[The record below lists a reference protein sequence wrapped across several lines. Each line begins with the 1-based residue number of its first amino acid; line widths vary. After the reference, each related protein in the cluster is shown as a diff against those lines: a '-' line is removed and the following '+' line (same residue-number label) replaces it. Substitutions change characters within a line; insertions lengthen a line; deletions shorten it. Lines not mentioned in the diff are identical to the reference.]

1 MSGGPVFLTS
11 RFLFMNAFDKITEAE
26 SDCLKSAR
34 RGMLVCI
41 VAFVAAI
48 VLLLATTIAKSETLP
63 VQPPPLGVQPTAE
76 EIELG
81 RFMFFNKSL
90 STTGTHSCATC
101 HDPRQGWTD
110 GLPVAVGILNQA
122 GTRNT
127 PTLVNV
133 GYGNL
138 MFWDG
143 RTISTTARAL
153 LPISN
158 PIEMGRQSEQ
168 QVVARLNGDA
178 EVVQRFAR
186 VYGIDRQTGRAVTG
200 IRLARSLAGFQ
211 ASLTSANA
219 PIDRFRDGD
228 KNALTADAQIGYS
241 IFEKSGCMQCHPAP
255 LYTTN
260 GFANNGSEFAG
271 KSRITD
277 QGRFGV
283 VSSGRGR
290 ETVRAFKIPTL
301 REIART
307 APYMHAGQF
316 DSIERVVAHY
326 NAGGANFRGQRD
338 SFIDPRIKPL
348 GLTETQGQYLA
359 TFLKEAFAGAE
370 YPMIEEP

>member
-1 MSGGPVFLTS
+1 MDTFDEITKCENSCVKSG
-11 RFLFMNAFDKITEAE
+11 
-26 SDCLKSAR
+26 R
-34 RGMLVCI
+34 RVLVI
-41 VAFVAAI
+41 AAIAFVALLI
-48 VLLLATTIAKSETLP
+48 VIGLSHAKGEALP
-63 VQPPPLGVQPTAE
+63 VQRPPLGVTASAE

-101 HDPRQGWTD
+101 HDPRKGWSD
-110 GLPVAVGILNQA
+110 GQPVAIGILGQA

-133 GYGNL
+133 GYGDL

-143 RTISTTARAL
+143 RTISTTAQAL

-158 PIEMGRQSEQ
+158 PIEMGRQTEQ

-178 EVVQRFAR
+178 EVVARFAR

-211 ASLTSANA
+211 SGLTSAMA
-219 PIDRFRDGD
+219 PIDRYRDGD
-228 KNALTADAQIGYS
+228 KNALTADAKIGLT
-241 IFEKSGCMQCHPAP
+241 IFEKSGCMQCHPPP

-271 KSRITD
+271 KPRITD

-301 REIART
+301 REITRT
-307 APYMHAGQF
+307 APYMHAGQY
-316 DSIERVVAHY
+316 STLERVVAHY
-326 NAGGANFRGQRD
+326 NAGGANYQGQRD
-338 SFIDPRIKPL
+338 SFIDPRIKKL
-348 GLTETQGQYLA
+348 GLSESEGQYLVV
-359 TFLKEAFAGAE
+359 FLKEAFAGAE